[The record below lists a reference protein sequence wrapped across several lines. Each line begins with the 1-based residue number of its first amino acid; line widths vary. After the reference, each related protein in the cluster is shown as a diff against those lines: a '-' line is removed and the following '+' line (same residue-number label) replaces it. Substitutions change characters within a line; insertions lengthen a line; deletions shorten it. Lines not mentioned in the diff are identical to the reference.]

1 MSDTEGGVVHSFSV
15 APVRLDKCTKPELL
29 AIAKVFHID
38 IPSGA
43 NKAEVK
49 SQISVKL
56 AESGIMEDQI
66 PAATISAT
74 ESATAPTIS
83 ATESATDG
91 TAVAPS
97 INPATAGTEGPPT
110 SPPSE
115 GDSHAGLE
123 LALRLKQVE
132 LELKKK
138 EIELMQL
145 GIRAA
150 ELNRS
155 PAPQSRSPGNMSPSP
170 SATVDTTTFDVSK
183 HLALVPLFKE
193 ADIDSY
199 FDAFERIA
207 TTVKWPKDMWSILLQ
222 CKLVGKAREVCA
234 ALPFDQ
240 SFKYDVV
247 KETILRAYELVPE
260 AYRQRFRALQ
270 KSDNQTHVEFAREKC
285 ALFDKWCSASKVL
298 SMNQLRELV
307 ILEEFKSCL
316 PERVVLYL
324 NEQKVENVSK
334 AAVCADEFML
344 THRNVF
350 SHPVRRNPTG
360 GRDGR
365 NSKFVGKNPPQPGAK
380 NDSEE
385 SRACFYCHEKGHV
398 ISVCPALQRKNNPS
412 PDKPKP
418 VGFIKSISPFSPATR
433 ETPVP
438 GDIDE
443 CFAPFL
449 IKGSVSL
456 SGQDTD
462 QVPITILRDTGA
474 SQSLMLFDVL
484 PFSEK
489 SFCGSDALVLGVEM
503 NSLRAPLHSVFLRS
517 PLVSGLVQVGTRAS
531 LPVGGV
537 AMILG
542 NDLAGEKVFPTPE
555 VVDNPVIDLD
565 QFSQMGSSLFSPAC
579 AVTRAQARKDLDVTL
594 NDTFM
599 CSDAPVTRSD
609 MPEKKVKDMLP
620 VKTDFVFDIDKD
632 AFVSAQQDDPSLS
645 VCWGAARAQDAPSAY
660 SVDEGILLRTW
671 FPPAVGDLG
680 WNSVQQV
687 VVPQPFRSQIL
698 SLAHDNLAGHLGI
711 RKMYTR
717 ILRYFYWPG
726 LKSDVSNFCRSCH
739 VCQVM
744 GKPNQ
749 VIPPAPLLP
758 IPVMG
763 APFEHVVIDC
773 VGPLPKTKSGYQ
785 YLLTLMCA
793 ATRFPEAIPLR
804 SLKAKYVV
812 KALVN
817 FFSLVGLPIS
827 CQSDRG
833 TNFTSKL
840 FAQVL
845 SSLSIEHKKSSA
857 YHPESQGALERF
869 HQTLKSMMK
878 KYCSETGREWDEGLP
893 FLLMAVRES
902 VQESLGFSPNE
913 LVFGHSVRGPLRVLR
928 DNLLLNST
936 APASNVLDYVSA
948 FRERLHKACELAHSA
963 LAVTQGKMKE
973 RFDRK
978 SVQRE
983 FKAGDRVLLLL
994 PMPTSSLQAK
1004 FCGPYVIQR
1013 KLSDTDY
1020 VIETPDRRR
1029 KTRVCHI
1036 NMLKPYFVRSDGVTP
1051 PVSPTPVASIVSV
1064 APSLYSPES
1073 DGLRSKSSAG
1083 SSLKNS
1089 EILENLSDFLQHL
1102 DSSARADIIALIKD
1116 NPTLFSNTPSRTTV
1130 LSHDVDVG
1138 GNAPIKQHAYRV
1150 NPTKRE
1156 LFKKEVDYL
1165 LENGLAIPSSSAWSS
1180 PCLLVPKSDGS
1191 QRFCT
1196 DFRKVNNVTKPDSY
1210 PLPRM
1215 EDCVDRVGAAK
1226 FVTKLDLLKGYWQV
1240 PLTARASEI
1249 SAFVTPDGLYQYSVM
1264 PFGLRNAPATFQRL
1278 MRIVLAG
1285 VGNCEVYLDD
1295 VVAYSDTWQEHM
1307 HTMGL
1312 IFARLAEA
1320 NLTLNL
1326 SKCEFGRATVTY
1338 LGKEVGQGQVRAI
1351 DAKVKAILNYPV
1363 PTTRRS
1369 LRSFIGVSSYYR
1381 GFCRNYANVAAPL
1394 TSLTST
1400 KVPYVWSA
1408 ACQHSFD
1415 CCKALLCSTPVLAA
1429 PNFKKPF
1436 KLEVDASDH
1445 GAGAVLL
1452 QEDDAGIDHPI
1463 CYFSKKFNGAQCN
1476 YSTIEKETLSM
1487 LLALQFFEV
1496 YVGSSPVPVIVYTDH
1511 NPLVFLSQM
1520 KNSNQRLMRWSLLVQ
1535 DFNLEIC
1542 HKSGADNVLAD
1553 ALSRVFSPA

>member
-1 MSDTEGGVVHSFSV
+1 MSVSEEGVVHSVPSS
-15 APVRLDKCTKPELL
+15 PLKLEKCTKLELL
-29 AIAKVFHID
+29 AIAKAFNVD
-38 IPSGA
+38 VSAGA
-43 NKAEVK
+43 NKAEL
-49 SQISVKL
+49 QTCILEKL
-56 AESGIMEDQI
+56 SKIGVMSDSEITLQNA
-66 PAATISAT
+66 AATVTGA
-74 ESATAPTIS
+74 AAAP
-83 ATESATDG
+83 AGGHAQ
-91 TAVAPS
+91 AVV
-97 INPATAGTEGPPT
+97 GTEA
-110 SPPSE
+110 SPDVDPNAAGE
-115 GDSHAGLE
+115 DPHGGLE
-123 LALRLKQVE
+123 LALRLKRAE
-132 LELKKK
+132 LELKQK
-138 EIELMQL
+138 EIEMMHLR
-145 GIRAA
+145 IRAA
-150 ELNRS
+150 ELDRL
-155 PAPQSRSPGNMSPSP
+155 PAPLSTSPPGNMVSPSS
-170 SATVDTTTFDVSK
+170 SALVDTSTTFDISK
-183 HLALVPLFKE
+183 HLALVPSFKE
-193 ADIDSY
+193 EDIDSY

-207 TTVKWPKDMWSILLQ
+207 TTVKWPKNMWSILLQ

-247 KETILRAYELVPE
+247 KETILRAYQLVPE
-260 AYRQRFRALQ
+260 AYRQRFRSLQ
-270 KSDNQTHVEFAREKC
+270 KSDNQTHVEFVREKC
-285 ALFDKWCSASKVL
+285 ALFDRWCSASKVL
-298 SMNQLRELV
+298 TMPQLRELV
-307 ILEEFKSCL
+307 LLEEFKSCL
-316 PERVVLYL
+316 PERVVIYL
-324 NEQKVENVSK
+324 NEQKVDNIAT

-344 THRNVF
+344 THRTVF
-350 SHPVRRNPTG
+350 SQPARRSPMG
-360 GRDGR
+360 GREGK
-365 NSKFVGKNPPQPGAK
+365 NSKFAGKTPPQPGVK
-380 NDSEE
+380 NDSGE
-385 SRACFYCHEKGHV
+385 SRACFYCHEKGHI
-398 ISVCPALQRKNNPS
+398 ISACPALQRKNNPS
-412 PDKPKP
+412 PEKPKT
-418 VGFIKSISPFSPATR
+418 VGFIKSVPPPLFSSVAGDSPVAG
-433 ETPVP
+433 E
-438 GDIDE
+438 IDE
-443 CFAPFL
+443 CFGPFL
-449 IKGSVSL
+449 MKGSVSL

-462 QVPITILRDTGA
+462 QVPIMILRDTGA

-517 PLVSGLVQVGTRAS
+517 PLVSGFVQVGTRAC

-555 VVDNPVIDLD
+555 VVENPVIDLD
-565 QFSQMGSSLFSPAC
+565 QFSNVGAPQFFPAC
-579 AVTRAQARKDLDVTL
+579 AVTRAQARKDLDFVL
-594 NDTFM
+594 DDTFL
-599 CSDAPVTRSD
+599 CSDSPVTRSKV
-609 MPEKKVKDMLP
+609 PEKKVKDVLP
-620 VKTDFVFDIDKD
+620 IKTDFVFDVDKD
-632 AFVSAQQDDPSLS
+632 AFVSAQQNDPSLA

-660 SVDEGILLRTW
+660 SVVDGILMRTW
-671 FPPAVGDLG
+671 FPPAIGDLG

-687 VVPQPFRSQIL
+687 VVPLPFRSQIL

-711 RKMYTR
+711 RKTYHR
-717 ILRYFYWPG
+717 ILRYFFWPG
-726 LKSDVSNFCRSCH
+726 LKSDVSKFCRSCH

-749 VIPPAPLLP
+749 VVPPAPLLP
-758 IPVMG
+758 IPVVG

-773 VGPLPKTKSGYQ
+773 VGPLPKTRSGYQ

-817 FFSLVGLPIS
+817 FFSLVGLPVS

-845 SSLSIEHKKSSA
+845 SSLSIEHKMSSA

-902 VQESLGFSPNE
+902 IQESLGFSPNE

-928 DNLLLNST
+928 DRMLLKPT
-936 APASNVLDYVSA
+936 APASNVLDYVAA
-948 FRERLHKACELAHSA
+948 FRERLHKACDLAHST
-963 LAVTQGKMKE
+963 LAVTQGKMKK
-973 RFDRK
+973 RFDGK
-978 SVQRE
+978 SVKRE
-983 FKAGDRVLLLL
+983 FQVGDRVLVLL

-1004 FCGPYVIQR
+1004 FCGPYVIKR
-1013 KLSDTDY
+1013 KVSDTDY
-1020 VIETPDRRR
+1020 IVETPDRRR
-1029 KTRVCHI
+1029 KTRVCHV
-1036 NMLKPYFVRSDGVTP
+1036 NMLKPYFARSDSAP
-1051 PVSPTPVASIVSV
+1051 PVSPPAPVASIVSV

-1073 DGLRSKSSAG
+1073 DGLRSKASGG
-1083 SSLKNS
+1083 SSLQNSVILKN
-1089 EILENLSDFLQHL
+1089 LPDYLQHL
-1102 DSSARADIIALIKD
+1102 DSLAQADIISLINN
-1116 NPTLFSNTPSRTTV
+1116 NPSLFSDTPSRTTV

-1150 NPTKRE
+1150 NPIKRS

-1165 LENGLAIPSSSAWSS
+1165 LEHGLAIPSSSAWSS

-1196 DFRKVNNVTKPDSY
+1196 DFRKVNNITKPDSY

-1240 PLTARASEI
+1240 PLTDRASEI
-1249 SAFVTPDGLYQYSVM
+1249 SAFVTPDGLYQYTVM

-1278 MRIVLAG
+1278 MRTVLAG

-1312 IFARLAEA
+1312 VFTRLAEA
-1320 NLTLNL
+1320 KLTLNL

-1351 DAKVKAILNYPV
+1351 DAKVNAILNFPV
-1363 PTTRRS
+1363 PTSRRS
-1369 LRSFIGVSSYYR
+1369 LRSFIGASSYYR
-1381 GFCRNYANVAAPL
+1381 AFCRNYADVVAPL

-1400 KVPYVWSA
+1400 KVPFVWTP
-1408 ACQHSFD
+1408 ACQHAFES
-1415 CCKALLCSTPVLAA
+1415 CKALLCSTPVLAA
-1429 PNFKKPF
+1429 PNFKTPF
-1436 KLEVDASDH
+1436 KLEVDASDC

-1452 QEDDAGIDHPI
+1452 QEDDSGIDHPI
-1463 CYFSKKFNGAQCN
+1463 CYFSKKFDSAQSN

-1496 YVGSSPVPVIVYTDH
+1496 YVGSSPLPVIVYTDH
-1511 NPLVFLSQM
+1511 NPLVFLRQM

-1542 HKSGADNVLAD
+1542 HKRGADNVLAD
-1553 ALSRVFSPA
+1553 ALSRVFSPP